1 MPRLHHLPGSCC
13 FLCGLSSK
21 QTKHDGGREVFTARL
36 TQRRNWNFTQP
47 HCRGNWITLLVA
59 GLEECITNAL
69 RWRAEWRRG
78 RRREQLGRVRLHP
91 LTPPPQNPQTDTSWV
106 CLGSLP
112 DGRTMAFLLL
122 CLLSAKQL
130 HDWRPGDTQE
140 LNLTR
145 QLRPPFKSAPV

>member
-91 LTPPPQNPQTDTSWV
+91 LTPPPPKPSDRHFLSL
-106 CLGSLP
+106 LGLSSRWSDHGFPSSLP
-112 DGRTMAFLLL
+112 SQCQA
-122 CLLSAKQL
+122 AA
-130 HDWRPGDTQE
+130 W
-140 LNLTR
+140 LTAR
-145 QLRPPFKSAPV
+145 RHTRVEPHKAIKTSI